1 MNQERHKD
9 DSIYVALFSKD
20 FEGLCQTS
28 LPAKMLFTIFLE
40 LVGFTSI
47 VQNRERDGSP
57 HKEPTRKTSTSSKFY
72 NNRKF
77 KKPDDKDNSSYKC
90 KSVSQYLGLVHIE

>member
-1 MNQERHKD
+1 MDQERHKD

-28 LPAKMLFTIFLE
+28 LPAKMLFTMFLE

-47 VQNRERDGSP
+47 VQNRKRDGSP
-57 HKEPTRKTSTSSKFY
+57 HKEPTRKTSTSSKLKILQQQEVLETRRQRQLF
-72 NNRKF
+72 
-77 KKPDDKDNSSYKC
+77 
-90 KSVSQYLGLVHIE
+90 L